1 MSAVPGQD
9 MVVLEIADGPTLT
22 LHPESARDLML
33 AQGKARKRSG
43 TNGKPAP
50 LPGETE
56 VPVELRWEG
65 LEEGVVARGATRGF
79 LGRVLLKA
87 VHLVTGDRAVDATVE
102 KVVERV
108 DAQVVA
114 GVYQLGPDAL
124 PELKKSGPPLTAVPA
139 AKGDDPILV
148 LIHGT
153 FSTTQGTFGKLWAEH
168 PDLVKALFAHY
179 GGRVYAL
186 DHPTLG
192 KSPITNALTLAES
205 LPKGARLHLV
215 THSRGGLV
223 AEVLARVCAKPEPT
237 AEELGLFKGGD
248 YAAHRRDLQA
258 LAQVVKKKGLRVDRV
273 VRVACPARGTLLASK
288 RLDAYMSV
296 FKWTLELAGV
306 PVAPELLD
314 FLGQVA
320 RRRAEPE
327 EIPGLEA
334 QIPDSPLVRWLHA
347 VDEAIPGE
355 LRVVAGDMEG
365 DSVVSWLKTLLSD
378 AFYWTDNDLVV
389 QTRSMYGG
397 APREGGRRLRARPG
411 RQGLA
416 LQLLHQRA
424 HGRRD
429 RRRAHAGRPDGFRP
443 IGPLSWAGES
453 STGIRAARRATV
465 DEKPPAAKPAVFL
478 LPGILGSNLKVD
490 GKRIWLGWRIV
501 NGLKRLA
508 YNPRR
513 ADRVEPDGPSIG
525 CTTIWAN
532 FSLPATR

>member
-192 KSPITNALTLAES
+192 KSPDRQRAD
-205 LPKGARLHLV
+205 PR
-215 THSRGGLV
+215 R
-223 AEVLARVCAKPEPT
+223 EP
-237 AEELGLFKGGD
+237 AQGRASSSGD
-248 YAAHRRDLQA
+248 
-258 LAQVVKKKGLRVDRV
+258 
-273 VRVACPARGTLLASK
+273 P
-288 RLDAYMSV
+288 
-296 FKWTLELAGV
+296 F
-306 PVAPELLD
+306 
-314 FLGQVA
+314 A
-320 RRRAEPE
+320 RR
-327 EIPGLEA
+327 I
-334 QIPDSPLVRWLHA
+334 
-347 VDEAIPGE
+347 
-355 LRVVAGDMEG
+355 
-365 DSVVSWLKTLLSD
+365 
-378 AFYWTDNDLVV
+378 
-389 QTRSMYGG
+389 
-397 APREGGRRLRARPG
+397 GRRGAGSRLREA
-411 RQGLA
+411 
-416 LQLLHQRA
+416 
-424 HGRRD
+424 GRR
-429 RRRAHAGRPDGFRP
+429 RPR
-443 IGPLSWAGES
+443 SWGCS
-453 STGIRAARRATV
+453 
-465 DEKPPAAKPAVFL
+465 
-478 LPGILGSNLKVD
+478 
-490 GKRIWLGWRIV
+490 
-501 NGLKRLA
+501 
-508 YNPRR
+508 
-513 ADRVEPDGPSIG
+513 RVE
-525 CTTIWAN
+525 TTQPIAGISRR
-532 FSLPATR
+532 SLR